1 MIRKILKRMICFAM
15 CLLVCGSMTVIA
27 VNMNSADAGIV
38 NPIYTNIS
46 VKSCALDISGINS
59 TSSATLHASKSMSL
73 KIKMELQ
80 KKKSGTYQTIE
91 TWNVSKTGTFL
102 TAEKERLINVL
113 ADYRLKV
120 TFTAG
125 SETVVSYAYP
135 KG

>member
-1 MIRKILKRMICFAM
+1 MVRKVLKRIFCVVM
-15 CLLVCGSMTVIA
+15 CLLMCGSMAAIA
-27 VNMNSADAGIV
+27 LEVESLDPVEPRYA
-38 NPIYTNIS
+38 NIS
-46 VKSCALDISGINS
+46 NHGCALVISGVNS
-59 TSSATLHASKSMSL
+59 TSSAFMHAKKSMSL

-91 TWNVSKTGTFL
+91 TWNSSKTGTYL
-102 TAEKERLINVL
+102 TMEEDRLINVL

-135 KG
+135 K